1 MRGRS
6 APLPAQPV
14 PEAPDPDVVIRLDSV
29 GRVFDSVPPVHA
41 LREVDLTVRRGEHL
55 SVVGPSG
62 SGKSTLLNVLGLL
75 DRPTSGAYWLDGVL
89 TGGLGDL
96 ERTALRGSR
105 IGFVFQSFHLLPYR
119 TVDENVMLAEVY
131 RAKGSEGGRRTRRD
145 RAREALD
152 RVGLGHRF
160 GFLPGRLSGG
170 ERQRVAIARA
180 LLGEPA
186 LLLCDEPTGNLDS
199 ENTESVLGLFDT
211 LQAQGMTLLVITHD
225 DAVST
230 RASRR
235 VRIRDGRL
243 SQEDG

>member
-1 MRGRS
+1 MRRTS
-6 APLPAQPV
+6 APASALREG
-14 PEAPDPDVVIRLDSV
+14 EAPDPDVVIRLDSV
-29 GRVFDSVPPVHA
+29 GRVFDADPPVHA

-62 SGKSTLLNVLGLL
+62 SGKSTLLNILGLL
-75 DRPTSGAYWLDGVL
+75 DRPSSGAYWLDGVR
-89 TGGLGDL
+89 TDGLADP

-131 RAKGSEGGRRTRRD
+131 RTPGPGRGRGSRRE
-145 RAREALD
+145 RAREALA
-152 RVGLGHRF
+152 RVGLAHRL

-186 LLLCDEPTGNLDS
+186 LLLCDEPTGNLD
-199 ENTESVLGLFDT
+199 
-211 LQAQGMTLLVITHD
+211 
-225 DAVST
+225 
-230 RASRR
+230 
-235 VRIRDGRL
+235 
-243 SQEDG
+243 

>member
-1 MRGRS
+1 MR
-6 APLPAQPV
+6 L
-14 PEAPDPDVVIRLDSV
+14 ESV
-29 GRVFDSVPPVHA
+29 GRVFDSEPPVRA
-41 LREVDLTVRRGEHL
+41 LREVDLTVRRGEHV

-62 SGKSTLLNVLGLL
+62 SGKSTLLNILGLL

-119 TVDENVMLAEVY
+119 AVEENVMLAETY
-131 RAKGSEGGRRTRRD
+131 RAPRPGRGRGTRRE
-145 RAREALD
+145 RAREALA
-152 RVGLGHRF
+152 RVGLGHRS

-186 LLLCDEPTGNLDS
+186 LLLCDEPTGNLDG
-199 ENTESVLGLFDT
+199 ENTESVLALFDV
-211 LQAQGMTLLVITHD
+211 LQEQGMTLLVITHD
-225 DAVST
+225 DAVSA
-230 RASRR
+230 RAGRR

-243 SQEDG
+243 GQDPV